1 MEDIEDTSVVVPSS
15 EHNDPSIVNLSHLSD
30 SDRFQLTA
38 VHTGKEAASQTADG
52 SMQLSDLTAGE
63 SQDGLENVLLCP
75 DMSDV
80 SSMDDQGQLAVE
92 DEASGSY
99 VDVKIKEGQ
108 IIRLKVP
115 YNIDPVAYAAEYLQH
130 AINVEGVIP

>member
-15 EHNDPSIVNLSHLSD
+15 DHNNPTIVNLSHLSD
-30 SDRFQLTA
+30 SDQFQLTA
-38 VHTGKEAASQTADG
+38 GKEAASQTAG

-63 SQDGLENVLLCP
+63 SQDELENVLLCP
-75 DMSDV
+75 DLSDV
-80 SSMDDQGQLAVE
+80 STMDDQGQVAAE
-92 DEASGSY
+92 DEAPGSY

-115 YNIDPVAYAAEYLQH
+115 FNIDPVAYAAEYLQH
-130 AINVEGVIP
+130 AINVDGEIP

>member
-38 VHTGKEAASQTADG
+38 VHTGKEAASQTAAG

-75 DMSDV
+75 DLS
-80 SSMDDQGQLAVE
+80 DDQGQVAVE
-92 DEASGSY
+92 DDEAPGSY

-115 YNIDPVAYAAEYLQH
+115 FNIDPVAYAAEYLQH